1 MPFFT
6 SVLNQFPEHSLE
18 VRTINKDRQRQCFI
32 VHRKPQAPHW
42 QEKSAHEIKNDEISR
57 VIETPEGY
65 IVKYIKQRTW
75 HDNLRIFFG
84 ASKISAELRSCIFL
98 QNIGLRVPTVLEYG
112 MAFIPGH
119 LWGVTGYYLMKKH
132 PAVNIVKHHFRHCD
146 QTARQRILTL
156 LIRDLQRLRDARCV
170 YRDLSFRNMMT
181 NDNGELFWIDTN
193 IRRYAKANQKFIA
206 DWNKTLKVLL
216 QELSMMS
223 EPAEHDGQRAI
234 QALML

>member
-6 SVLNQFPEHSLE
+6 SVLNQFPEHSLK
-18 VRTINKDRQRQCFI
+18 VRTINQSSQRQCFI
-32 VHRKPQAPHW
+32 VHRKPQAPQW
-42 QEKSAHEIKNDEISR
+42 QEENAREIKNDEISR

-75 HDNLRIFFG
+75 HDNLRIFWG

-98 QNIGLRVPTVLEYG
+98 QNLGLRVPAVLEYG

-119 LWGVTGYYLMKKH
+119 LWGVTGYYLMEKH
-132 PAVNIVKHHFRHCD
+132 PAADIVKHHFHHCD
-146 QTARQRILTL
+146 QPARQKILAQ

-181 NDNGELFWIDTN
+181 DDEGELFWIDTN
-193 IRRYAKANQKFIA
+193 IRRYAKADQKFIA
-206 DWNKTLKVLL
+206 EWNKTLKVLL
-216 QELSMMS
+216 QELSTMS
-223 EPAEHDGQRAI
+223 ESAEHDGLRAI
-234 QALML
+234 QDLML